1 MAPTEPNAAVKL
13 PASADFNAI
22 YNKIALADAGRA
34 SFLKNMRAKHS
45 SLARQTTTSSSPKTA
60 GPSGAF
66 SSMAKPTG
74 VSTSQPSTQ
83 QQQRTRADDSEL
95 RFENPNSGVGY
106 AAPKAEEQT
115 SAATRD
121 LSRRLLGRRGN
132 QAAQQT
138 VQKRRI
144 QEDESDEEEGRTGLG
159 RKKKNKRPRTEEE
172 ERGEDV
178 PAAGR
183 IADTETHAGESAQT
197 VPGTDAEV
205 RAAEEQPRTKND
217 DATTTSSRQDT
228 QPETGEAKKKKRK
241 SKKRKENGGGSA

>member
-1 MAPTEPNAAVKL
+1 MAPTEPTSAVKL

-34 SFLKNMRAKHS
+34 SFLINMRAKHS

-66 SSMAKPTG
+66 SSMAKPTTAQ
-74 VSTSQPSTQ
+74 SSTQ
-83 QQQRTRADDSEL
+83 PQQQRTRPDDSEL

-106 AAPKAEEQT
+106 SAPKAEEQT

-144 QEDESDEEEGRTGLG
+144 QEEESDEEEGRTGLG

-172 ERGEDV
+172 EHGEDA
-178 PAAGR
+178 PAAER
-183 IADTETHAGESAQT
+183 IADAETHAGESAQT

-205 RAAEEQPRTKND
+205 PVAEGQPRAKND
-217 DATTTSSRQDT
+217 DATTTPTGQDT
-228 QPETGEAKKKKRK
+228 QPETGEAKKKKKKK
-241 SKKRKENGGGSA
+241 SKKRNENGRGSA

>member
-1 MAPTEPNAAVKL
+1 MAPTDPTAAVKL

-45 SLARQTTTSSSPKTA
+45 SLARQTNTSSSPKTA
-60 GPSGAF
+60 STNGAF
-66 SSMAKPTG
+66 SSMVKPTAQ
-74 VSTSQPSTQ
+74 SSTQ
-83 QQQRTRADDSEL
+83 PQQQRTRPDDSEL

-106 AAPKAEEQT
+106 SAPKAEEQT

-121 LSRRLLGRRGN
+121 LSRRLLGRRGK

-172 ERGEDV
+172 EHGEDA

-183 IADTETHAGESAQT
+183 IADAETHAGESAQT

-205 RAAEEQPRTKND
+205 PAAEEQPRTKND
-217 DATTTSSRQDT
+217 TTTTPTGQDT
-228 QPETGEAKKKKRK
+228 QPETGEAKKKKKKK

>member
-1 MAPTEPNAAVKL
+1 MAPTEPTAAVKL

-60 GPSGAF
+60 GSSGAF

-74 VSTSQPSTQ
+74 NSTSQPSTQ
-83 QQQRTRADDSEL
+83 QQRTRPDDSEL

-106 AAPKAEEQT
+106 SAPKAEEQT

-172 ERGEDV
+172 EHGEDA
-178 PAAGR
+178 PAAER
-183 IADTETHAGESAQT
+183 IAATETHAGET
-197 VPGTDAEV
+197 
-205 RAAEEQPRTKND
+205 EEQPRTKND
-217 DATTTSSRQDT
+217 TTTTPTGQDT
-228 QPETGEAKKKKRK
+228 QLETGEAKKKKKKK